1 MMHLNGRIRRTGFSL
16 IELLITI
23 SILSLLLALLLPAVQ
38 KVRSAADR
46 LSCQSNLRQIG
57 IATLNYESTLGVLPP
72 AFRHRASG
80 TAEPNLQWP
89 LLIAA
94 YLELEP
100 NRRMAEEDFR
110 KQRDAFLPTPHRGVS
125 IPLKPFSCPSDPRTT
140 AVWEIQILYTL
151 SLPQPTPIDDLRV
164 ALRSYV
170 GNAGERTRRRDGV
183 IVADGNLTMLSI
195 TDGTSNTLAF
205 GERPPPANYLSLG
218 MLYIGWGATAAS
230 DGELASVIGV
240 RDPNPYARLGPNPAC
255 GLGPFPYR
263 QPDLNATPDCSLFQY
278 WSLHQGGANFAFA
291 DGSVRFL
298 AYSADPILGALA
310 SRAGG
315 EVPETIE

>member
-1 MMHLNGRIRRTGFSL
+1 MMRLTGRIRRTGFSL
-16 IELLITI
+16 IELLVTI
-23 SILSLLLALLLPAVQ
+23 SILSLLMALLLPAVQ
-38 KVRSAADR
+38 KVRAAADR

-80 TAEPNLQWP
+80 TGEPNLQWP

-110 KQRDAFLPTPHRGVS
+110 RQRDAFLPTPHRGVS

-140 AVWEIQILYTL
+140 AVWDIQFSY
-151 SLPQPTPIDDLRV
+151 SLAVPKPTPIDLQV

-170 GNAGERTRRRDGV
+170 GSAGERTQRRDGV

-205 GERPPPANYLSLG
+205 GERPPPANYLFFG
-218 MLYIGWGATAAS
+218 MLYVGWGAS
-230 DGELASVIGV
+230 PNGDGELASVIGV
-240 RDPNPYARLGPNPAC
+240 RDPNPYARFGPDIAC

-278 WSLHQGGANFAFA
+278 WSLHRGGANFAFA

-298 AYSADPILGALA
+298 TYGADPILAALA
-310 SRAGG
+310 TRAGG